1 MGLAI
6 KPLFFHIGAER
17 MRKILF
23 DAHTHLNDEE
33 MTDEGRRELAE
44 EIEDSEVL
52 GLVDPGSSLASSE
65 QAVRDAEQFPWCYA
79 AVGYH
84 PSDTD
89 GLNEENL
96 QKIRALA
103 ENSSKVVCIGEIG
116 LDYHYD
122 EDVDHDTMRYWFR
135 RQIRMAN
142 ELRLPIMIHT
152 RDADQETMDILKE
165 EGAFSAERQSWF
177 PKRPGPDGTMHPDS
191 RVLMHCFSQ
200 SVEMARQYLKLGATI
215 SICGPVTF
223 KNNRKTRE
231 VVKAVPIEF
240 LTVETDAPY
249 MAPEPVRGRRNKAPY
264 VEYTCRKV
272 AELKEIPYE
281 EAAEM
286 TCRNALRFYNIK
298 NLIPQK

>member
-1 MGLAI
+1 MS
-6 KPLFFHIGAER
+6 KR
-17 MRKILF
+17 LF
-23 DAHTHLNDEE
+23 DAHTHINDEH
-33 MTDEGRRELAE
+33 MTDEDRRELAE
-44 EIEDSEVL
+44 EIEASEVL
-52 GLVDPGSSLASSE
+52 GAVDPGSDLASSE
-65 QAVRDAEQFPWCYA
+65 QAVRDAAEFSWCYA

-84 PSDTD
+84 PSETD

-96 QKIRALA
+96 DKIRALA
-103 ENSSKVVCIGEIG
+103 ENSRKVVCIGEIG

-135 RQIRMAN
+135 RQIRLAN

-165 EGAFSAERQSWF
+165 EGAFSSERQSWF
-177 PKRPGPDGTMHPDS
+177 PKRPGPDGKLYPDS

-200 SVEMARQYLKLGATI
+200 SVEMARQYLKLGATL

-231 VVKAVPIEF
+231 VVRAVPIEF

-249 MAPEPVRGRRNKAPY
+249 MAPEPKRGRRNKAPY

-272 AELKEIPYE
+272 AELKDIPYE
-281 EAAEM
+281 EAAEI
-286 TCRNALRFYNIK
+286 TCRNALRFYDIDAL
-298 NLIPQK
+298 NLQK